1 LAQRLV
7 RVLCHNCKE
16 EVHLDTPLTKE
27 FQERNRLPEVTFFQG
42 RGCPRCDESGFIG
55 RTAIHE
61 LMVLSSELKDLI
73 SAKASHIDLR
83 RAALRTGM
91 ISLLDDGLLK
101 ACEGITTVE
110 EVLRVCHSEDSKINQ
125 NDAASVIKDVA
136 SIQV

>member
-1 LAQRLV
+1 
-7 RVLCHNCKE
+7 
-16 EVHLDTPLTKE
+16 
-27 FQERNRLPEVTFFQG
+27 
-42 RGCPRCDESGFIG
+42 
-55 RTAIHE
+55 
-61 LMVLSSELKDLI
+61 MVLSSELKDLI

-101 ACEGITTVE
+101 ASEGITTVG